1 MDKKKNP
8 LDQFIEFPA
17 KYKYLIVLGIM
28 ILCGAAF
35 YYFVYTKK
43 AEEIAALEDQLQK
56 LQVELQKAEAF
67 AARYDEFK
75 EELRLV
81 DLKLKEALK
90 KLPEGKEI
98 PNLLDQINESVI
110 DAGLTISLFKPSGE
124 TPQEFYS
131 EVPVEI
137 NVVGGYHNLATFADV
152 ISKMERIVTLRDI
165 KIAPDPTKNALNI
178 ACTAVT
184 FRQAPQEAPP
194 AAETTPAAPA
204 TSRASDE

>member
-1 MDKKKNP
+1 MDKKKKP

-17 KYKYLIVLGIM
+17 KYKYLITLGVM
-28 ILCGAAF
+28 LLCGAAF

-43 AEEIAALEDQLQK
+43 AEQIATLEEQLQT

-75 EELRLV
+75 EELREV
-81 DLKLKEALK
+81 DVKLKEALK

-110 DAGLTISLFKPSGE
+110 GAGLTILLFRPSGE
-124 TPQEFYS
+124 APQEFYS

-137 NVVGGYHNLATFADV
+137 NVVGGYHNLARFADG

-165 KIAPDPTKNALNI
+165 RMSPEPTKGALNI

-184 FRQAPQEAPP
+184 FRQAPQEVAPP
-194 AAETTPAAPA
+194 AEAAPA
-204 TSRASDE
+204 PQQ

>member
-1 MDKKKNP
+1 MDPTKKTG
-8 LDQFIEFPA
+8 LDKFIEVPA
-17 KYKYLIVLGIM
+17 KYKYLGTLGVCVLIAGLI
-28 ILCGAAF
+28 GWFVF
-35 YYFVYTKK
+35 YKGKWT
-43 AEEIAALEDQLQK
+43 EIEALDTQLAD

-75 EELRLV
+75 EELRQV

-90 KLPEGKEI
+90 KLPEGREI

-110 DAGLTISLFKPSGE
+110 DAGLAILLFRPSGE
-124 TPQEFYS
+124 APQEFYS

-165 KIAPDPTKNALNI
+165 RMSPEPIKGALNI

-184 FRQAPQEAPP
+184 FRQAPQEVAPP
-194 AAETTPAAPA
+194 AEAAPA
-204 TSRASDE
+204 P

>member
-1 MDKKKNP
+1 MDKKKSG
-8 LDQFIEFPA
+8 LDKFIEFPA
-17 KYKYLIVLGIM
+17 KYKYGIVFGIVIALGV
-28 ILCGAAF
+28 AF
-35 YYFVYTKK
+35 YYGVYTKK
-43 AEEIAALEDQLQK
+43 AEEIAALEEQLQT

-75 EELRLV
+75 EELRQV
-81 DLKLKEALK
+81 DMKLKDALK
-90 KLPEGKEI
+90 KLPEGREI

-124 TPQEFYS
+124 APQEFYS

-165 KIAPDPTKNALNI
+165 RIVPEPVKNALNI

-184 FRQAPQEAPP
+184 FRQAPQEVPVD
-194 AAETTPAAPA
+194 AETPPQEAETPPQ
-204 TSRASDE
+204 

>member
-75 EELRLV
+75 EELRVV

-194 AAETTPAAPA
+194 AAAITPAAPA
-204 TSRASDE
+204 TAPASND

>member
-1 MDKKKNP
+1 MDKKKSP

-28 ILCGAAF
+28 VLCGAAF

-43 AEEIAALEDQLQK
+43 AEEIVALEDQLQK

-75 EELRLV
+75 EELRQV

-110 DAGLTISLFKPSGE
+110 DAGLMISLFKPSGE
-124 TPQEFYS
+124 IPQEFYS

-152 ISKMERIVTLRDI
+152 ISKMERIVTLREI
-165 KIAPDPTKNALNI
+165 KISPQSTARDALTI
-178 ACTAVT
+178 SCIAVT
-184 FRQAPQEAPP
+184 FRQAPPEPP
-194 AAETTPAAPA
+194 AEATPAPQQ
-204 TSRASDE
+204 